1 MALSLNKYYARIN
14 MTPESNGQLLNDL
27 NELGA
32 HMNSID
38 PNWEYSNSWGRRI
51 SSSNQIMYAF
61 RLTYNK
67 KNALI
72 LNFASPTYIYNKSKW
87 ISSDMLRSESLTPTS
102 ASRACLG
109 VVNDISPEILASV
122 GFPRN
127 VSQIDDTRY
136 SINSYPKN
144 PCSNN
149 NYSTSDLQNFIHWGI
164 SLTGYGAMLTMPFL
178 TSESISS
185 LSPSTAD
192 CFLFQMKDALDEE
205 QETGAILMNAA
216 AGPVDETT
224 VDYAGLT
231 NETSMNFLTSGEHI
245 QLERLP
251 TEYFTSLAHRGVVPV
266 LTNMCSKQT
275 SYYAPHLYI
284 KETAHDDCFGHVKIE
299 DTYFMAG
306 AGFCLETTEGKE

>member
-14 MTPESNGQLLNDL
+14 MTSANNGQLLNDL

-38 PNWEYSNSWGRRI
+38 SNWEYSSSWERRET
-51 SSSNQIMYAF
+51 NQFMYAF

-72 LNFASPTYIYNKSKW
+72 LNFASPTSISNKLKW
-87 ISSDMLRSESLTPTS
+87 ISGGVLRSESLTPTLT
-102 ASRACLG
+102 SRAGLG
-109 VVNDISPEILASV
+109 IVNDISSEILTSV
-122 GFPRN
+122 GFPQN
-127 VSQIDDTRY
+127 PSQIDDTIY
-136 SINSYPKN
+136 STNSYPKK
-144 PCSNN
+144 PCSN
-149 NYSTSDLQNFIHWGI
+149 NYSTSASVHQNFIHWGI

-178 TSESISS
+178 TSTSISS

-231 NETSMNFLTSGEHI
+231 NKTSMNFLMSGEHV

>member
-14 MTPESNGQLLNDL
+14 MTSVNNGQLLNDL

-38 PNWEYSNSWGRRI
+38 PNWECFSSWGRREI
-51 SSSNQIMYAF
+51 NQFMYAF

-72 LNFASPTYIYNKSKW
+72 LNFASPTGIGVQSKW
-87 ISSDMLRSESLTPTS
+87 ISSGMLRREDLTPTS
-102 ASRACLG
+102 ASEAGLG

-122 GFPRN
+122 GFPHN
-127 VSQIDDTRY
+127 VSQIDDIIY
-136 SINSYPKN
+136 STNSYPKN

-149 NYSTSDLQNFIHWGI
+149 YSTNNRQNFIHWGI

-192 CFLFQMKDALDEE
+192 CFLFQMKDALEE
-205 QETGAILMNAA
+205 EKETGAILMNAA

>member
-14 MTPESNGQLLNDL
+14 MTSESNGQLLNDL

-38 PNWEYSNSWGRRI
+38 PNWEYSSSWGGRTN
-51 SSSNQIMYAF
+51 NQFTYAF

-72 LNFASPTYIYNKSKW
+72 LNFASPTHTGDTAKW
-87 ISSDMLRSESLTPTS
+87 ISNGNLISTSLTPTLVTRS
-102 ASRACLG
+102 GLG
-109 VVNDISPEILASV
+109 IVNDISFSSPSDFPNAS
-122 GFPRN
+122 
-127 VSQIDDTRY
+127 SIDDTRY
-136 SINSYPKN
+136 STKSYSKN

-149 NYSTSDLQNFIHWGI
+149 YAITSNQHRTFIHWGI

-178 TSESISS
+178 TSANISS

-251 TEYFTSLAHRGVVPV
+251 TEYFTSLVHRGVVPV

>member
-14 MTPESNGQLLNDL
+14 MTSEGNGQLLNDL

-32 HMNSID
+32 HMNSIN
-38 PNWEYSNSWGRRI
+38 PNWEYSSSWGRRI
-51 SSSNQIMYAF
+51 NNQYIYAF
-61 RLTYNK
+61 KLTYNG

-72 LNFASPTYIYNKSKW
+72 LNFASPTRAGNTTKW
-87 ISSDMLRSESLTPTS
+87 ISSGLLRDSSLTPAS
-102 ASRACLG
+102 VSRAGLG
-109 VVNDISPEILASV
+109 IVNDISLSDSSN
-122 GFPRN
+122 FPQN
-127 VSQIDDTRY
+127 VSQIDDTKY
-136 SINSYPKN
+136 SIKSYSKK

-149 NYSTSDLQNFIHWGI
+149 YSTNSDQFQNFIHWGI
-164 SLTGYGAMLTMPFL
+164 GLTGYGAMLTMPFF
-178 TSESISS
+178 TFANISS

-224 VDYAGLT
+224 TDYAGLT

>member
-1 MALSLNKYYARIN
+1 
-14 MTPESNGQLLNDL
+14 
-27 NELGA
+27 
-32 HMNSID
+32 
-38 PNWEYSNSWGRRI
+38 
-51 SSSNQIMYAF
+51 
-61 RLTYNK
+61 
-67 KNALI
+67 
-72 LNFASPTYIYNKSKW
+72 
-87 ISSDMLRSESLTPTS
+87 
-102 ASRACLG
+102 
-109 VVNDISPEILASV
+109 
-122 GFPRN
+122 
-127 VSQIDDTRY
+127 
-136 SINSYPKN
+136 
-144 PCSNN
+144 
-149 NYSTSDLQNFIHWGI
+149 
-164 SLTGYGAMLTMPFL
+164 MLTMPFL
-178 TSESISS
+178 TSASISS

-224 VDYAGLT
+224 VNYAGLT

>member
-14 MTPESNGQLLNDL
+14 MTSVNNGQLLNDL

-38 PNWEYSNSWGRRI
+38 PNWECSSSWGRRDT
-51 SSSNQIMYAF
+51 NQFMYAF

-72 LNFASPTYIYNKSKW
+72 LNFASPTHTGDTAKW
-87 ISSDMLRSESLTPTS
+87 ISNGNLISTSLTPTLVTRS
-102 ASRACLG
+102 GLG
-109 VVNDISPEILASV
+109 IVNDISFSSPSDFPNAS
-122 GFPRN
+122 
-127 VSQIDDTRY
+127 SIDDTRY
-136 SINSYPKN
+136 STKSYSKN

-149 NYSTSDLQNFIHWGI
+149 YAITSNQYRTFIHWGI
-164 SLTGYGAMLTMPFL
+164 GLTGYGAMLTMPFL
-178 TSESISS
+178 TLTSISS

-224 VDYAGLT
+224 TEYVGLT
-231 NETSMNFLTSGEHI
+231 SETSMNFLTSGEHI

>member
-14 MTPESNGQLLNDL
+14 MTSESNGQLLNDL

-38 PNWEYSNSWGRRI
+38 PNWEYSSSWGGRTN
-51 SSSNQIMYAF
+51 NQFTYAF
-61 RLTYNK
+61 RLTYNE

-72 LNFASPTYIYNKSKW
+72 LNFASPTHASDKSKW
-87 ISSDMLRSESLTPTS
+87 ITSGMLRSENLTPTS
-102 ASRACLG
+102 TSRACLG
-109 VVNDISPEILASV
+109 VVNDISPEILTS
-122 GFPRN
+122 GSLPQN
-127 VSQIDDTRY
+127 PSQIDDTKY
-136 SINSYPKN
+136 STKSYPKN

-149 NYSTSDLQNFIHWGI
+149 YSTSSHQIFIHWGI

-178 TSESISS
+178 TSASISS

>member
-14 MTPESNGQLLNDL
+14 MTAVNNGQLLNDL

-38 PNWEYSNSWGRRI
+38 PNWEYASSWGRKI
-51 SSSNQIMYAF
+51 TNPNMFMYAF

-72 LNFASPTYIYNKSKW
+72 LNFASPTSTSVASKW
-87 ISSDMLRSESLTPTS
+87 ISSTLLSKESLTPTLATRPS
-102 ASRACLG
+102 LG
-109 VVNDISPEILASV
+109 AVNDISLTSV
-122 GFPRN
+122 GFPSN
-127 VSQIDDTRY
+127 TSHIDDIAY
-136 SINSYPKN
+136 STNSYPKK
-144 PCSNN
+144 PCSSNFSIHSN
-149 NYSTSDLQNFIHWGI
+149 QNFIHWGI
-164 SLTGYGAMLTMPFL
+164 GLTGYGAMLTIPFL
-178 TSESISS
+178 TSANISS
-185 LSPSTAD
+185 LPPSTAD
-192 CFLFQMKDALDEE
+192 CFLFQMKNALDEE

>member
-14 MTPESNGQLLNDL
+14 MTVEGNEQLLNDL

-38 PNWEYSNSWGRRI
+38 PKWEYASSWGRQ
-51 SSSNQIMYAF
+51 SGNQYIYAF
-61 RLTYNK
+61 RLTYNE

-72 LNFASPTYIYNKSKW
+72 LNFASPTEIGNQTKW
-87 ISSDMLRSESLTPTS
+87 LSSGHLGADSITPTL
-102 ASRACLG
+102 ADQACLG
-109 VVNDISPEILASV
+109 LVNDISFRSSSAN
-122 GFPRN
+122 FPGN
-127 VSQIDDTRY
+127 ISQIDDTQY
-136 SINSYPKN
+136 STKSYPKK
-144 PCSNN
+144 PYVA
-149 NYSTSDLQNFIHWGI
+149 NYSMSSFQTFIHWGI
-164 SLTGYGAMLTMPFL
+164 GLTRYGAILTIPFS
-178 TSESISS
+178 TSANISF

-205 QETGAILMNAA
+205 KETGAILMNAA

-224 VDYAGLT
+224 TDYAGST
-231 NETSMNFLTSGEHI
+231 SSTSMNFLTSGEHI

-284 KETAHDDCFGHVKIE
+284 KETAHSDCFGHVKIE

-306 AGFCLETTEGKE
+306 AGFCLETAEGKE

>member
-14 MTPESNGQLLNDL
+14 MTSESNGQLLNDL

-38 PNWEYSNSWGRRI
+38 PNWEHSSSWGGRTN
-51 SSSNQIMYAF
+51 NQFTYAF
-61 RLTYNK
+61 RLTYNG

-72 LNFASPTYIYNKSKW
+72 LNFASPTHASDKSKW
-87 ISSDMLRSESLTPTS
+87 ITSGMLRSENLTPTS
-102 ASRACLG
+102 TSRACLG
-109 VVNDISPEILASV
+109 VVNDISPEILTS
-122 GFPRN
+122 GSLPQN
-127 VSQIDDTRY
+127 PSQIDDTKY
-136 SINSYPKN
+136 STKSYPKN

-149 NYSTSDLQNFIHWGI
+149 YSTSSHQNFIHWGI

-178 TSESISS
+178 TSASISS